1 MASVLVSLI
10 SVYVS
15 MAVYIPVV
23 HKHAPELVRSYDYL
37 FRTADL
43 VIIVEPIS
51 VRDATK
57 QDMVAPPEQYAQYLD
72 SFVARLAVLHVIK
85 GPYKEDTLDLYYFRW
100 KQDARVFDAYSMVEF
115 NVNQKHF
122 WPRSKEVLPS
132 APGVL
137 LFLTK
142 AKDGRYEF
150 VTGQMT
156 PSQSVR
162 ELSIPRR

>member
-1 MASVLVSLI
+1 MATFLISFI

-15 MAVYIPVV
+15 TSVYTPGV
-23 HKHAPELVRSYDYL
+23 HNPEIVRSYDYL

-57 QDMVAPPEQYAQYLD
+57 QDNIVPPEQYVKYLE
-72 SFVARLAVLHVIK
+72 SFNAHLAVLHVIK
-85 GPYKEDTLDLYYFRW
+85 GTYNEDTLDLCYFRW
-100 KQDARVFDAYSMVEF
+100 KQDAPVFDASHMVEF
-115 NVNQKHF
+115 NVNQKNF
-122 WPRSKEVLPS
+122 WPRSKEVLPT